1 MMSAKDTTKVIMS
14 AVEKMQDDITHLPS
28 PSSLTKQQAI
38 VVDVLAELEADQ
50 LDLPVLPEVVIK
62 IREILADPD
71 SSTGQLVQL
80 LSTDLVISLY
90 LIKAANSAAYSSG
103 RPVGNLHEAIPR
115 LGLKMLY
122 SMVMNIAL
130 TKLFKAKS
138 PLIKNKLAE
147 LMDRSHKVA
156 ANCYVLAKKKKHLKP
171 EDAMLAGLV
180 HEIGALPLYLYAD
193 RHCPE
198 IDSETLENL
207 INIFSAPIGFRL
219 LQNWNF
225 PDELVDVVSA
235 QLDMRF
241 KPQSDVVDYVDVVTM
256 AKLQTQKSSESFT
269 WTNVLSAERLGYY
282 SGDCRDFLANHTEQ
296 FAEVNN
302 LLRTD

>member
-1 MMSAKDTTKVIMS
+1 MSVNARTEVTMS
-14 AVEKMQDDITHLPS
+14 EVEKMQDEITHL
-28 PSSLTKQQAI
+28 SSSSLLTKQQAI
-38 VVDVLAELEADQ
+38 VVDVLAELEADR
-50 LDLPVLPEVVIK
+50 LDLPVLPEVVLK

-80 LSTDLVISLY
+80 LSTDIVISLY
-90 LIKAANSAAYSSG
+90 IIKAANSAAFCSG
-103 RPVGNLHEAIPR
+103 RPVGNLYEAIPR

-130 TKLFKAKS
+130 TKLFKANS
-138 PLIKNKLAE
+138 PLIKKKLVE
-147 LMDRSHKVA
+147 LIDRSRKVA
-156 ANCYVLAKKKKHLKP
+156 TNCYVLAKKKKHLKA

-180 HEIGALPLYLYAD
+180 TEIGALPLYLYAD
-193 RHCPE
+193 RNCPE

-225 PDELVDVVSA
+225 PDELVDVVTA
-235 QLDMRF
+235 QLDLRIQ
-241 KPQSDVVDYVDVVTM
+241 PHSDVADYVDVVTM
-256 AKLQTQKSSESFT
+256 AKLQTQETSEPFT
-269 WTNVLSAERLGYY
+269 WTNILSAEKLGYY
-282 SGDCRDFLANHTEQ
+282 SGDCKNFLANHKEQ
-296 FAEVNN
+296 FAEVNA